1 MAKYR
6 VKSGMKGYIND
17 RMESDGAVFEAKDS
31 LTGSWFD
38 LVADE
43 PKAEVNA
50 EAEPGAISTEQA
62 QADAQEAAVAE
73 PGDGT
78 HTAETAAAE
87 LDAESDDGVETL

>member
-6 VKSGMKGYIND
+6 VKAGKEGYIND
-17 RMESDGAVFEAKDS
+17 RMEKDGAVFEAKDG

-38 LVADE
+38 EVLSDE
-43 PKAEVNA
+43 PEA

-73 PGDGT
+73 SGDGT
-78 HTAETAAAE
+78 HTAEKAAAE